1 MSLLACGL
9 EASSYIMASI
19 SDEIDLFIAQS
30 LLGGE
35 SLFNLESII
44 ISNGNLLWN
53 DKKQLEIIILNG
65 NDSSKLSFWKE
76 MRSEMIKF
84 GIKLSFQSVLPFEM
98 IFRLNLELF

>member
-1 MSLLACGL
+1 
-9 EASSYIMASI
+9 MASI

-53 DKKQLEIIILNG
+53 DKKQLEIIILKG
-65 NDSSKLSFWKE
+65 NALWNDKIRHKIIISIRFAVWND
-76 MRSEMIKF
+76 IPPQF
-84 GIKLSFQSVLPFEM
+84 GTVLNWRP
-98 IFRLNLELF
+98 